1 MQHAHAFFCFPV
13 TCMDTP
19 TYHQDSVCDCPF
31 SPSLHF
37 FLNPFL
43 FPPPFLPLSLPSP
56 SLQDGVIHPT
66 DTSLRDFSALCV
78 KEFLVWSIKQTT
90 KKQQEKS
97 PINTKSL
104 LKRLYSLASHP
115 SAAKRLG
122 AALTFNSIYTV
133 FRSE

>member
-1 MQHAHAFFCFPV
+1 
-13 TCMDTP
+13 
-19 TYHQDSVCDCPF
+19 
-31 SPSLHF
+31 
-37 FLNPFL
+37 
-43 FPPPFLPLSLPSP
+43 
-56 SLQDGVIHPT
+56 
-66 DTSLRDFSALCV
+66 
-78 KEFLVWSIKQTT
+78 VWSIKQTT